1 VISEFSEKAYHRTAY
16 DIDRQGAERKLDA
29 LAQLLNI
36 SAQEVAKDR
45 SDEASCADQENGTQC
60 ATR

>member
-1 VISEFSEKAYHRTAY
+1 MIGEFSEKADDRTAY

-29 LAQLLNI
+29 LAQLLNV

-45 SDEASCADQENGTQC
+45 SDEASCADQEKSTQC
-60 ATR
+60 ETH